1 MLWNSHMT
9 RRKCINGKG
18 LKQSLPEAGW
28 KHNAVQIRAAWHRPT
43 AQWAP
48 LLIIIIIIITII
60 ITILSISQRL
70 YYQPTPRLKYE
81 IISNEKQTDKASQ
94 LTFINHVWFHHHD
107 QDEVIQMSSMT
118 KFTDAS
124 SSTKIK
130 HLIHSYDC
138 KSKTPEKVAPS
149 FCARLDVGNCRNGG
163 AVGVDQIVV
172 HQHHRGGGRFPCCA
186 LS

>member
-1 MLWNSHMT
+1 MWWVSFICGSSFIVSLPFQQHIYLHHNYV
-9 RRKCINGKG
+9 
-18 LKQSLPEAGW
+18 LKQSHDKEEVYQWQRVKAEPSRGRMETQCGADKGCLT
-28 KHNAVQIRAAWHRPT
+28 PT
-43 AQWAP
+43 NCTMGP
-48 LLIIIIIIITII
+48 TTHHHCILIIIIIITII

-94 LTFINHVWFHHHD
+94 LTFINHVWYHHHD

-138 KSKTPEKVAPS
+138 
-149 FCARLDVGNCRNGG
+149 N
-163 AVGVDQIVV
+163 
-172 HQHHRGGGRFPCCA
+172 
-186 LS
+186 